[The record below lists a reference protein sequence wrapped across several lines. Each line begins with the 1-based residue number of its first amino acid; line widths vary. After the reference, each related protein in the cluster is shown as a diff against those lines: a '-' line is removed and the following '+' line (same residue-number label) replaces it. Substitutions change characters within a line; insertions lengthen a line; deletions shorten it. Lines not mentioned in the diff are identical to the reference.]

1 MAVLSPMTD
10 LQAVNRM
17 LASIGQAPVNSLAI
31 TGIGDVAKCIAQL
44 AETTR
49 DVQTVGYSWNMDGDY
64 KLTPDPVT
72 GFILFP
78 AGALEVDPT
87 DSTVNVVVR
96 RNPNNGLLNLYDVDN
111 QRFTFPA
118 AVGMTIVWGYEFN
131 DLPPAA
137 RSYIATAAARRFQAQ
152 TVSSVILDRFNE
164 VDELRAYMLL
174 QRHERRV
181 RDTNSFRA
189 SSSLRRWSGRR
200 NF

>member
-10 LQAVNRM
+10 LEAVNRM
-17 LASIGQAPVNSLAI
+17 LASIGQAPVNTLAL
-31 TGIGDVAKCIAQL
+31 TGIGDVAKAIQQL

-49 DVQTVGYSWNMDGDY
+49 DVQTVGYSWNMDTDY
-64 KLTPDPVT
+64 DLTPDAIT
-72 GFILFP
+72 GYILFP

-87 DSTVNVVVR
+87 DGTRNVVVR
-96 RNPNNGLLNLYDVDN
+96 RNPNNSLMNLYDVDE
-111 QRFTFPA
+111 QTFVFTE
-118 AVGMTIVWGYEFN
+118 AVPMTIIWGYEFN

-152 TVSSVILDRFNE
+152 TVSSPVLDRFNE
-164 VDELRAYMLL
+164 EDELRAYMLL

-189 SSSLRRWSGRR
+189 SGSLRRWTGRR
-200 NF
+200 SF